1 MADITYDP
9 AEVDPAED
17 PEIPVEDTLD
27 PGEEVFDPAPVD
39 PAEDPFEEARLQ
51 READSDSEPIDYGP
65 EDVGDEDPFE
75 ASRRRAEE
83 EYDNQEPAVFG
94 PEDVDQL
101 SDEQLAKLEE
111 EQATFRQLLQSEEAA
126 SQNATIAKAKQQATF
141 QSRYKQPGNNDWRVR
156 LVLAEGAD
164 YLYKANPPGI
174 LKPLADSNGVIFPYT
189 PEIQTTY
196 SANYE
201 QYDLTHSNYRGYFY
215 KNSKVGDINL
225 TANFTAQ
232 DTQEA
237 QYLLAVIH
245 FFRSVTKMFYGKDA
259 QRGAPPPLVYL
270 VGLGDFQFNGHPCLV
285 SNFQYT
291 LPSDVDYIRANN
303 PNNYGTNM
311 LNRVSRATT
320 ATSPAASVLNRLSNA
335 IDNFGRSL
343 QPGATSTLPSYGSVL
358 GSVNNTNRS
367 TYVPT
372 KMQISITLLPV
383 QTRSQVSQQFSLKSF
398 ANGDLLKGGFW

>member
-1 MADITYDP
+1 MADNNIDYSP
-9 AEVDPAED
+9 APVNPNED
-17 PEIPVEDTLD
+17 PEIAAVL
-27 PGEEVFDPAPVD
+27 A
-39 PAEDPFEEARLQ
+39 AQA
-51 READSDSEPIDYGP
+51 EADAIVAEQNQIVDDQ
-65 EDVGDEDPFE
+65 DPFE
-75 ASRRRAEE
+75 AARLAAQEE
-83 EYDNQEPAVFG
+83 FDNQEPAVFG
-94 PEDVDQL
+94 PEDVNPL
-101 SDEQLAKLEE
+101 TDEQIAQLEE
-111 EQATFRQLLQSEEAA
+111 DQITNRQLLQNEDAIDVAA
-126 SQNATIAKAKQQATF
+126 QAAAQAATIAKAKQQATL
-141 QSRYKQPGNNDWRVR
+141 QARYKQPGNNDWRVR

-291 LPSDVDYIRANN
+291 MPSDVDYIRANN

-311 LNRVSRATT
+311 INRVSKSTT

-343 QPGATSTLPSYGSVL
+343 QPGATPVLPAFGSVL
-358 GSVNNTNRS
+358 GSVNNVNRS

-372 KMQISITLLPV
+372 KMQMNITLLPV